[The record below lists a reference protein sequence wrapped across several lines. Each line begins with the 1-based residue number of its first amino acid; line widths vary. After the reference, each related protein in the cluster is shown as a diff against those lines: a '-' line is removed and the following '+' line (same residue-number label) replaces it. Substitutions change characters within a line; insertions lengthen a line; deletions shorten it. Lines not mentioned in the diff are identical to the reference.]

1 MEEIKLEIDK
11 VDIEILYMLFVQ
23 EVFSPMNSFTLKK
36 IIENTDLK
44 LSYYSIHRRINK
56 KLIPIGYIL
65 EGYKDGNAKSFYLS
79 ELAIK
84 YLKENILE
92 KEDVYVLEEY
102 EDEDE
107 NSENGL
113 I

>member
-1 MEEIKLEIDK
+1 MEENKLEIDIDK

-23 EVFSPMNSFTLKK
+23 KVYSPMNSFSVKK
-36 IIENTDLK
+36 IIENTHLN
-44 LSYYSIHRRINK
+44 LSYYSILRRINK
-56 KLIPIGYIL
+56 KLIPIGYLL

-92 KEDVYVLEEY
+92 KEDVYDILE
-102 EDEDE
+102 D
-107 NSENGL
+107 
-113 I
+113 